1 MRIYEAMFLFDPA
14 YANDF
19 SKVEQEVGR
28 LLERVGAEP
37 IMTRKWEERRLAYEI
52 QGRKRGCYVLC
63 FFRGSPEKIVD
74 LERDA
79 RLSEPILR
87 LLVLKADHLSEED
100 MEKAYRSRAEPAEGP
115 PRETRRGDAPA
126 PAGTSDRK
134 PAQSDDKP
142 VGDKEAAPADKAT
155 PAEKAAPAA
164 EAAPAEKAAD
174 PVEPAEATQSDGAS
188 TSAPAEAVPAAD
200 PPVTASE

>member
-1 MRIYEAMFLFDPA
+1 MFLFDPA

-28 LLERVGAEP
+28 LLERIGAEP

-52 QGRKRGCYVLC
+52 RGRKRGCYVLC
-63 FFRGSPEKIVD
+63 FFRGSPDKIVE

-87 LLVLKADHLSEED
+87 LLVLKADHMTED
-100 MEKAYRSRAEPAEGP
+100 DMNKSYRARPESAEGP
-115 PRETRRGDAPA
+115 PREARRGDAPA
-126 PAGTSDRK
+126 GTPAPK

-142 VGDKEAAPADKAT
+142 AGDKAAAPA
-155 PAEKAAPAA
+155 EQAAPAV
-164 EAAPAEKAAD
+164 EAAPAEKAA
-174 PVEPAEATQSDGAS
+174 EPAEPSEPTQPDGAS
-188 TSAPAEAVPAAD
+188 ASTPAEAVPAAD
-200 PPVTASE
+200 PPVPASE